1 MQGFMTQ
8 WLLLTTTPRCFRGAK
23 DELISLRVCKKKK
36 KVMTQWSP
44 LLTVCRSFV
53 LSEILNE
60 YLVNG
65 RYCERIMDLSSSL
78 RPANYEPVTIS
89 QLGKELFRL
98 RPRDGTVNSS
108 W

>member
-1 MQGFMTQ
+1 
-8 WLLLTTTPRCFRGAK
+8 
-23 DELISLRVCKKKK
+23 
-36 KVMTQWSP
+36 MTQWSP

-89 QLGKELFRL
+89 QVARHGIVQTWAERRYGQFKVTVST
-98 RPRDGTVNSS
+98 RPQKTE
-108 W
+108 